1 MEVDNS
7 ARAPDDKMK
16 IGKSNELL
24 KAETTVI
31 KAGAR

>member
-1 MEVDNS
+1 MGVDNS
-7 ARAPDDKMK
+7 ARAPDDKIK

-31 KAGAR
+31 RVRAR